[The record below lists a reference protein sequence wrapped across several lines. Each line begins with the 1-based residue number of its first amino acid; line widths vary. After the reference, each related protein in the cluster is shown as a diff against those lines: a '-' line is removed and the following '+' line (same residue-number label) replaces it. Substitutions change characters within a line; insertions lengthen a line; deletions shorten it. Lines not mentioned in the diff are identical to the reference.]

1 MEVEQNINYLP
12 FSFLYRKPAIA
23 CINNASRLQ
32 NQLGTYEE
40 RGVRSKKDNTKLR
53 RPEELFVRDGTEA
66 GVNLFFFS
74 YVCIPRRR
82 DLQKNKKSLYKLT
95 NYTGAI

>member
-66 GVNLFFFS
+66 GINLFFFLTFAFPGEET
-74 YVCIPRRR
+74 Y
-82 DLQKNKKSLYKLT
+82 KKTKRVYT
-95 NYTGAI
+95 N